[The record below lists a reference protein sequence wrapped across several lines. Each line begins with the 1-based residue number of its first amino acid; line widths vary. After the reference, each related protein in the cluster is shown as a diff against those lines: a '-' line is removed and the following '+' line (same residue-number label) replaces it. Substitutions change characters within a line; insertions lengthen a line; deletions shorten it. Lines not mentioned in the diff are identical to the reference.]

1 MAQFDVYQNTDPASR
16 ETIPL
21 LLDVQ
26 HNLHQSLTTRTVVPL
41 LRSQTLSQ
49 NMPKLCPIL
58 AVEGVNYIM
67 STPELAGYP
76 MRDFGPKITSLSDDR
91 LTILNAIDFLLT
103 GF

>member
-1 MAQFDVYQNTDPASR
+1 MAQFDVYQNSDPASR
-16 ETIPL
+16 ETIPF

-26 HNLHQSLTTRTVVPL
+26 HNLHQSLTTHTVVPL
-41 LRSQTLSQ
+41 LRSQILSQ
-49 NMPKLCPIL
+49 SMPKLCPIL
-58 AVEGVNYIM
+58 AVDGVNYIM

-76 MRDFGPKITSLSDDR
+76 MRDFGPKITSLSEDR